1 MNDEAHVDRTDYR
14 AAVYGSVLVAALLGA
29 LDAEHA
35 DPQAV
40 VASLL
45 ATTFVFW
52 IAHVWAGVVGE
63 NIRIGHTHLAARI
76 GEVARAEWPLVEAG
90 FVPLIP
96 VVIAWIGPGTHHT
109 GARLALVLAVVQLG
123 IWGLVAGRRAHDTWF
138 AAFLSGTVTA
148 GLGLFV
154 VLLEIQIH

>member
-1 MNDEAHVDRTDYR
+1 RATTLVGSSWSRPSRRTVSRMPSGRGPARSCAEAASRRAASIEMVRTGATVVVSPAMNEEARVDRTDYR

-52 IAHVWAGVVGE
+52 IAHVWA
-63 NIRIGHTHLAARI
+63 
-76 GEVARAEWPLVEAG
+76 
-90 FVPLIP
+90 
-96 VVIAWIGPGTHHT
+96 
-109 GARLALVLAVVQLG
+109 
-123 IWGLVAGRRAHDTWF
+123 
-138 AAFLSGTVTA
+138 
-148 GLGLFV
+148 
-154 VLLEIQIH
+154 